1 MTYDPRKSVAVPVT
15 IQEAIDDVARI
26 EQLVKDAYRLLD
38 MAEQIGERHKIRVKA
53 QVHNRHHLHHED
65 ALKPIRV
72 QAWQRLMGATGLRQ
86 IMDTQA
92 LDEFESQL
100 YKDAPEFNEES
111 VRGTLLSKLQ
121 DSETMFARG
130 LVDMFRK
137 LSGAYKTNSDAA
149 FKVPR
154 KVIIGYMVTTTMN
167 GLTVSHHSASRLDDI
182 DRVFRT
188 LAGQKFESYALHAA
202 FGVSWQSSGNVHECE
217 FYKAVAYKNGNLHLE
232 FKRGDLLEKAND
244 IIAQWYG
251 ATLGAT
257 RK

>member
-38 MAEQIGERHKIRVKA
+38 MAEQIGERHKVSVKA
-53 QVHNRHHLHHED
+53 HVHDRRHMHID
-65 ALKPIRV
+65 SALERMRV
-72 QAWQRLMGATGLRQ
+72 QAWQRLMGVTGLQQ
-86 IMDTQA
+86 IMDTKA
-92 LDEFESQL
+92 LDEFEKSL
-100 YKDAPEFNEES
+100 YKNAPEFTEEN

-137 LSGAYKTNSDAA
+137 LSGAYKTNKEAA
-149 FKVPR
+149 FKVPK
-154 KVIIGYMVTTTMN
+154 KVIIGYMVDGNM
-167 GLTVSHHSASRLDDI
+167 GRLAISYHSYSRIDDI

-188 LAGQKFESYALHAA
+188 LAGQKFKAHGLVAEL
-202 FGVSWQSSGNVHECE
+202 GKSWQETGTHECD
-217 FYKAVAYKNGNLHLE
+217 FYKAKAYKNGNLHLE
-232 FKRGDLLEKAND
+232 FKREDLLEKANE

>member
-26 EQLVKDAYRLLD
+26 EQLVKDAYRLID
-38 MAEQIGERHKIRVKA
+38 MAEAIGARHKVSVKA
-53 QVHNRHHLHHED
+53 HIHDRRHMHVD
-65 ALKPIRV
+65 SALERIRV
-72 QAWQRLMGATGLRQ
+72 QAWQRLMGVTGLRQ
-86 IMDTQA
+86 IMDAVA
-92 LDEFESQL
+92 LDEFEKSL
-100 YKDAPEFNEES
+100 YAHAPEFTEAN
-111 VRGTLLSKLQ
+111 VRGTLLDKMQ

-130 LVDMFRK
+130 LVEMFRK

-167 GLTVSHHSASRLDDI
+167 GLTISHHSASRLDDI

-202 FGVSWQSSGNVHECE
+202 FGMSWQSSGNVHECE

-232 FKRGDLLEKAND
+232 FKRADLLEKAND

>member
-1 MTYDPRKSVAVPVT
+1 MTYNPHKSVAVPVT

-38 MAEQIGERHKIRVKA
+38 MAEQIGERHKIRVKS
-53 QVHNRHHLHHED
+53 QVHNRHHLHHEA

-72 QAWQRLMGATGLRQ
+72 QAWQRLMGVTGLRQ
-86 IMDTQA
+86 IMDTKA

-130 LVDMFRK
+130 LVDIFRK
-137 LSGAYKTNSDAA
+137 LSGVYKTNKEAA
-149 FKVPR
+149 FKVPK
-154 KVIIGYMVTTTMN
+154 KVIIGYMVDGNM
-167 GLTVSHHSASRLDDI
+167 GRLAISYHSYSRIDDI

-188 LAGQKFESYALHAA
+188 LAGQKFKAHGLIAEL
-202 FGVSWQSSGNVHECE
+202 GKSWQETGTHECD
-217 FYKAVAYKNGNLHLE
+217 FYKAKAYKNGNLHLE
-232 FKRGDLLEKAND
+232 FKRDDLLEKAND